1 MNLKKW
7 IFVLIILFVLL
18 SGCLNAK
25 SGDTAGNIS
34 NEKIP
39 GPKQIT
45 LQGLTFNTEVE
56 PALLLAKTQ
65 GKPLF
70 VYARSEYCGACKQ
83 FEAETFTNET
93 VIENLNKNFILVSID
108 VDNQK
113 TETRNFRI
121 RATPTEIFL
130 DSNGTEIKK
139 LLGYRTNQT
148 FLDEINKIV
157 K

>member
-1 MNLKKW
+1 MNSKKW

-18 SGCLNAK
+18 SGCLNAR

-34 NEKIP
+34 NEKIT
-39 GPKQIT
+39 GQIM
-45 LQGLTFNTEVE
+45 LQGLTFNTELD

-83 FEAETFTNET
+83 FEAETFTNKT
-93 VIENLNKNFILVSID
+93 VIEKLNTNFILVSID

-113 TETRNFRI
+113 TETRNFKI

>member
-1 MNLKKW
+1 MNSKKW

-18 SGCLNAK
+18 SGCLNAR

-34 NEKIP
+34 NEKIT
-39 GPKQIT
+39 GQIT

-70 VYARSEYCGACKQ
+70 VYARSEYCGACKL
-83 FEAETFTNET
+83 FESETFTNKT
-93 VIENLNKNFILVSID
+93 VIEKLNTNFILVSID

-113 TETRNFRI
+113 TETRNFKI

>member
-1 MNLKKW
+1 MKKC
-7 IFVLIILFVLL
+7 IFVIIILFVLL
-18 SGCLNAK
+18 SGCFSAK
-25 SGDTAGNIS
+25 SGDTAGNIPY
-34 NEKIP
+34 EKIP
-39 GPKQIT
+39 VPKQIT
-45 LQGLTFNTEVE
+45 LKGLTFYTEVE
-56 PALLLAKTQ
+56 PALLLARTQ

-70 VYARSEYCGACKQ
+70 VYARSEYCGACKL
-83 FEAETFTNET
+83 FESETFTNET
-93 VIENLNKNFILVSID
+93 VIEKLNQNFILVSID

-148 FLDEINKIV
+148 FLDEINKII

>member
-1 MNLKKW
+1 LKKW
-7 IFVLIILFVLL
+7 IFITIILLILL
-18 SGCLNAK
+18 SGLLSAI
-25 SGDTAGNIS
+25 SGDTVGNIS
-34 NEKIP
+34 NENIT
-39 GPKQIT
+39 GQKQIT
-45 LQGLTFNTEVE
+45 LQGLTFNTEVD
-56 PALLLAKTQ
+56 PALLLAKAQ

-83 FEAETFTNET
+83 FESETFTNET
-93 VIENLNKNFILVSID
+93 VIEKLNKNFILVSID

>member
-1 MNLKKW
+1 MKKW
-7 IFVLIILFVLL
+7 IFVLIILIVLL
-18 SGCLNAK
+18 SGCLSAR
-25 SGDTAGNIS
+25 SGDMAGNIS
-34 NEKIP
+34 NKKIP
-39 GPKQIT
+39 GQKQIT
-45 LQGLTFNTEVE
+45 LQGLTFNTEVD
-56 PALLLAKTQ
+56 PAILLAKAQ
-65 GKPLF
+65 GKPVF
-70 VYARSEYCGACKQ
+70 VYARSQYCGACKQ

-93 VIENLNKNFILVSID
+93 VIEKLNKNFILVSID

-113 TETRNFRI
+113 TETRNFKI

-130 DSNGTEIKK
+130 DSNGTEIKR

>member
-1 MNLKKW
+1 MNSKKW

-18 SGCLNAK
+18 SGCLNAR

-34 NEKIP
+34 NEKIT
-39 GPKQIT
+39 GQIT

-83 FEAETFTNET
+83 FESETFTNGT
-93 VIENLNKNFILVSID
+93 VIEKLNKNFILVSID

-113 TETRNFRI
+113 TETRNFKI

-130 DSNGTEIKK
+130 DSNGTEIKN

>member
-1 MNLKKW
+1 MNSKKW
-7 IFVLIILFVLL
+7 IFVLIILFILL
-18 SGCLNAK
+18 SGCLNAG

-34 NEKIP
+34 NEKIT
-39 GPKQIT
+39 GQIK

-70 VYARSEYCGACKQ
+70 VYARSQYCGACKQ
-83 FEAETFTNET
+83 FESETFTNET
-93 VIENLNKNFILVSID
+93 VIEKLNKNFILVSID

-113 TETRNFRI
+113 TETRNFKI

-130 DSNGTEIKK
+130 DSNGTEIKR